1 MSKVLEE
8 KKKTLAYVSA
18 IRTALDNYPKLNSV
32 NSVLNLVD
40 TNTPISLILG
50 LLSVCGVDDIKLLGW
65 LSKMLCG
72 QDVIASNNKKKTPK
86 DKVSNYNSGEARG
99 MLDIIEEG
107 IKALLLLNV
116 KNMFTCS
123 LNPIIPEKVLTG
135 QEGIQV
141 PLQTIDLFSVLRH
154 APNSNRGKTM
164 YFDNNYTPNEM
175 WKSRDFNCFL
185 WYVINKSTNIESEKY
200 KCFWDN
206 RVRNKIR
213 KECINNNTFKTNFF
227 STGATNNT
235 YISKIANGDILR
247 KDIYKGKYKTDKS
260 KYLQKSQ
267 YITVEYKEIDNT
279 SSIPDT
285 INIFLNRDRY
295 TYDVFNGG
303 NNIHYYKTVFE
314 FNYDYIY
321 SLKLFDSKT
330 IVGLIVNSLLG
341 GLKSTGSALM
351 DVKYSFEQSVIAGKI
366 SEIIKSVAN
375 RPDTV
380 IDDSY
385 FSFSNDEFNELLN
398 EAELKHSESYRF
410 GEIQGS
416 LSEEDASKIIDSINN
431 IGSDS
436 SNLETVQTNIANVF
450 TEVLNATSASQDITE
465 IKHKFGFENH
475 IIFTLL
481 ELSITEIVLQVLSPK
496 VMLLYVMNSYFMG
509 DIADGD
515 FKSLNI
521 KNLLKG
527 ITNLISQMVKQIF
540 EYFIKE
546 LLAFL
551 LQELQPL
558 ITAIIILLAKEKINF
573 FIRLLQQLLSL
584 GMSYHHGTNTS
595 GKLFIDKVN
604 YADIAPEAKP
614 NNS

>member
-1 MSKVLEE
+1 MSKLLEE

-50 LLSVCGVDDIKLLGW
+50 LLHVCGVDEIKLLGW

-72 QDVIASNNKKKTPK
+72 QDVIAANNKKRETNRKKTA
-86 DKVSNYNSGEARG
+86 SNYNSGEARG
-99 MLDIIEEG
+99 ALDIIEEG

-123 LNPIIPEKVLTG
+123 LNPIIPENVLTG
-135 QEGIQV
+135 SQGIEI
-141 PLQTIDLFSVLRH
+141 PLQTIDIFSVLRH

-164 YFDNNYTPNEM
+164 YFDNEYSPNEM

-185 WYVINKSTNIESEKY
+185 WYVVNKSTNIESEKY
-200 KCFWDN
+200 KCVWDN
-206 RVRNKIR
+206 RVRNKVR
-213 KECINNNTFKTNFF
+213 KKCINDSSFKNNFF
-227 STGATNNT
+227 SSTSINNQ
-235 YISKIANGDILR
+235 YISSNDTINKGT
-247 KDIYKGKYKTDKS
+247 YKGKSKTDRS
-260 KYLQKSQ
+260 KYLQKNQ
-267 YITVEYKEIDNT
+267 YITVEYNEVSDT
-279 SSIPDT
+279 SSIPDS
-285 INIFLNRDRY
+285 IKLYLNRDRY
-295 TYDVFNGG
+295 TYDIIKGG
-303 NNIHYYKTVFE
+303 NNINYYKTVFE

-341 GLKSTGSALM
+341 SLNSAGSALM
-351 DVKYSFEQSVIAGKI
+351 TTKYSFEQSVIAGKI
-366 SEIIKSVAN
+366 SEIIKSLAN
-375 RPDTV
+375 KPDTV

-398 EAELKHSESYRF
+398 EAELKHSNSYRF

-416 LSEEDASKIIDSINN
+416 LSEEDTNKLIESINN
-431 IGSDS
+431 IGEG
-436 SNLETVQTNIANVF
+436 SNLETVQTNITNVF
-450 TEVLNATSASQDITE
+450 TQVLSATSASQDE
-465 IKHKFGFENH
+465 IGVKDKLGFENH
-475 IIFTLL
+475 IIFKLL
-481 ELSITEIVLQVLSPK
+481 QLSITEIVLQVLSPK
-496 VMLLYVMNSYFMG
+496 VMLLYALNAYFMG
-509 DIADGD
+509 DITDND

-527 ITNLISQMVKQIF
+527 LTNLISQIVKQIF

-551 LQELQPL
+551 IQEIQPL
-558 ITAIIILLAKEKINF
+558 IMAIIILLAREKINF
-573 FIRLLQQLLSL
+573 IIRLLQQLLSL
-584 GMSYHHGTNTS
+584 GRSFHHGSNN
-595 GKLFIDKVN
+595 GKMFIDKVN
-604 YADIAPEAKP
+604 YADIVPEANP
-614 NNS
+614 NNV